1 MIDLLV
7 SSNLALTIVLLILIL
22 AWAGYLLVNRYRVHK
37 IAKFIT
43 QQQFTKGK
51 RKAQI
56 VDVRERKAFN
66 AGHILGARNIP
77 FSTFRTFYSG
87 IRRDMPVF
95 LYDQSTA
102 LSSRAAFYLHKKGY
116 RKLYILKEGYR
127 NWTGKTKKRDV

>member
-1 MIDLLV
+1 MPNLLV
-7 SSNLALTIVLLILIL
+7 STNFALTIVLLVLILI
-22 AWAGYLLVNRYRVHK
+22 WFGYLLINHIRIHK

-43 QQQFTKGK
+43 QKQFIKGK
-51 RKAQI
+51 RRAQI
-56 VDVRERKAFN
+56 VDLRERKAFN

-77 FSTFRTFYSG
+77 FSTFRTFYNG

-116 RKLYILKEGYR
+116 QKLYILKEGYR